1 MAISALIC
9 EKSSADIT
17 NVNIKIIPAPLGFP
31 AESFPSTANCLPR
44 SFGKNLFNFAI
55 AIHVS
60 ANAKITPMK
69 AIIDISAEVK

>member
-9 EKSSADIT
+9 EKSTADIT

-44 SFGKNLFNFAI
+44 SFGKNLFNFAK
-55 AIHVS
+55 
-60 ANAKITPMK
+60 NLYYAKYAYIM
-69 AIIDISAEVK
+69 AL

>member
-44 SFGKNLFNFAI
+44 AFGKNLFNFAI